1 MYGVHYYRLGPLWEY
16 DYFPVG
22 DEESVSPTR
31 RPEWCASSI
40 YHHRD
45 TERVPH
51 IKCIMIY
58 DTDGD
63 NNTLLRGELLALI
76 RIIKGR
82 LSTVCFVDHYIAP
95 VRISFFFTLS
105 SC

>member
-1 MYGVHYYRLGPLWEY
+1 MYGVHHYRLGPLWEY
-16 DYFPVG
+16 DYSPVG

-51 IKCIMIY
+51 IKCIIIY
-58 DTDGD
+58 ESTILME
-63 NNTLLRGELLALI
+63 T
-76 RIIKGR
+76 IIHFSEVNCW
-82 LSTVCFVDHYIAP
+82 L
-95 VRISFFFTLS
+95 
-105 SC
+105 